1 MFHVY
6 GVGGRLASGGA
17 ESMPVPPVHRV
28 ERLDQ
33 TRDFM
38 VDEQPD
44 GATPPTP
51 QPRNTL
57 AREAVSAYADATHGP
72 SLRTPRI
79 TLVEAVMS
87 RDVSSVQDTA
97 TLAEAAQWMSRQ
109 KVGQTPVLDPQG
121 HIVGMIGLAELFAP
135 PVEPQALVSSRMVSP
150 VPATTPDTDIRLVA
164 RVLVDSNLPGLPVVD
179 AEGALCGFVSRGDL
193 LKVFAEEA
201 ALDAWI

>member
-6 GVGGRLASGGA
+6 GVGGRQASGGA

-44 GATPPTP
+44 GATPPATSH
-51 QPRNTL
+51 NSTL
-57 AREAVSAYADATHGP
+57 AREAVSAYAEAGHGP
-72 SLRTPRI
+72 SQRTLRV
-79 TLVEAVMS
+79 TLVEAVMT
-87 RDVSSVQDTA
+87 REVSSVQDTA

-109 KVGQTPVLDPQG
+109 KVGQTPVLDAQQ
-121 HIVGMIGLAELFAP
+121 HIVGLIGRAELFAP
-135 PVEPQALVSSRMVSP
+135 PVEPHALVASRMVTP

-164 RVLVDSNLPGLPVVD
+164 RVLVDSGLPGLPVVD
-179 AEGALCGFVSRGDL
+179 GEGALCGFVSRGDL